1 MHTKKPIK
9 KTGIYMDYAS
19 AQVISVEADGKEM
32 HIIDSGY
39 SHSMKAESM
48 AKGENLLHNKTQQL
62 EHQYYKKIGEVILQ
76 FEEVLLFGPTDAKI
90 ACLKYLQ
97 KNSHFNNIKITT
109 ASADKI
115 TPNQQRAFVNDYFST
130 PNL

>member
-1 MHTKKPIK
+1 MHTKKAIK
-9 KTGIYMDYAS
+9 KLGIYMDYAS
-19 AQVISVEADGKEM
+19 AQVISIEDDGKEM

-39 SHSMKAESM
+39 SHAMKAESM

-62 EHQYYKKIGEVILQ
+62 EQLYYKKIGEVVLQ
-76 FEEVLLFGPTDAKI
+76 FGEVLLFGPTDAKI
-90 ACLKYLQ
+90 ACQKYLQ
-97 KNSHFNNIKITT
+97 KDSHFKDIKITT

-115 TPNQQRAFVNDYFST
+115 TPNQQRAFVKEYFST